1 MLAIFGSFT
10 EDLLILLV
18 AFLLFGRRFPE
29 MAGNIGRKLYQF
41 RRGVDDL
48 KQELTKPIREQ
59 LQNPVR
65 EMAEA
70 ARGVVRDVESDVRR
84 TAQKAAEGLSPS
96 APDSVHHAD
105 PEGGLGRPG
114 SSEEPGAG
122 AASTEQAPAARPFSY
137 PGIVPTA
144 ALSRPAA
151 ESGNVADSGGS
162 APPAA

>member
-1 MLAIFGSFT
+1 VLAIFGSFT

-18 AFLLFGRRFPE
+18 AFLLFGRKFPE

-48 KQELTKPIREQ
+48 KQELTKPIRDQ

-84 TAQKAAEGLSPS
+84 TAQKAAEGLTPSSP
-96 APDSVHHAD
+96 DLVHHAD
-105 PEGGLGRPG
+105 PEGGLGRPV
-114 SSEEPGAG
+114 SHEEPS
-122 AASTEQAPAARPFSY
+122 ASPAPTDQAPAARPFSY

-144 ALSRPAA
+144 ALPKSAA
-151 ESGNVADSGGS
+151 ESSSVPDSGSS
-162 APPAA
+162 ASPGA